1 MSFFLL
7 GLLLLVLILFGLN
20 AFANANPQSLAVW
33 VRRAGG
39 VALLIVALVL
49 ALRQMWVFAV
59 PVGVFGL
66 SLLGV
71 RVPFTSGFGARM
83 HRSPGQSSA
92 VRGEWIEMTLDHD
105 SGAMRG
111 TILKGPNKGRSL
123 DDLDVGELVA
133 MFAEV
138 DADSAALLEAYLD
151 RRAPG
156 WRDDAHADAGGGQGE
171 RGPVQGPM
179 TQQEAYEILGL
190 APGAGKEEIHRA
202 HRALM
207 KRLHPDR
214 GGSTYLAAK
223 INEAKDLLLNA
234 HRKHS

>member
-1 MSFFLL
+1 MSYFLL
-7 GLLLLVLILFGLN
+7 GLLVLVLILFGLN
-20 AFANANPQSLAVW
+20 AFANANPRSLALW

-39 VALLIVALVL
+39 VAVLLIALML
-49 ALRQMWVFAV
+49 ALRRWWVFAV
-59 PVGVFGL
+59 PVAVFGL

-83 HRSPGQSSA
+83 YRSPGQTST

-105 SGAMRG
+105 SGAMQG
-111 TILKGPNKGRSL
+111 KILKGMHAGQSL
-123 DDLDVGELVA
+123 DDLSDEKLIA
-133 MFAEV
+133 MFADV

>member
-7 GLLLLVLILFGLN
+7 GLLVLVLILFGLN

-33 VRRAGG
+33 VRRLGG
-39 VALLIVALVL
+39 VAVLALALVL
-49 ALRQMWVFAV
+49 ALRRMWVFAV

-71 RVPFTSGFGARM
+71 RVPFMSGFGARM

-92 VRGEWIEMTLDHD
+92 VRGEWIGMTLDHD
-105 SGAMRG
+105 SGAMQGRF
-111 TILKGPNKGRSL
+111 LKGEHAGRSL
-123 DDLDVGELVA
+123 DDLGVEELIA
-133 MFAEV
+133 MFAEI

-151 RRAPG
+151 RRPAG
-156 WRDDAHADAGGGQGE
+156 WRDDAHADAGGRQGE
-171 RGPVQGPM
+171 RGSVQGPM